1 MSLLPLDVS
10 GLADSVTSKR
20 MADKGSGAVKLERT
34 TMKLRFVSSLLAA
47 GMSMGLFAAEV
58 ELKTEKD
65 RISYAIGVDIGRNI
79 TNRQVEVNTDA
90 LAAGLKAT
98 ISGGK
103 QLLTQEQLE
112 EAMTALK
119 TTMQAKMAE
128 QMKSQQAEKKEAGE
142 KNKKEGEKFLAENK
156 TKEGVK
162 TTASGLQYKVMTA
175 GTGPKPTSNDTVVV
189 HYRGT
194 LLDGKEFDSSYKR
207 GEPMEFPVTQVIKG
221 WTEALL
227 MMPVGSKWQI
237 YIPSELGYGERG
249 TGRDI
254 GPNSVLQFDV
264 ELVSIKPKDGKAE
277 SK

>member
-1 MSLLPLDVS
+1 
-10 GLADSVTSKR
+10 
-20 MADKGSGAVKLERT
+20 
-34 TMKLRFVSSLLAA
+34 MKLRFVSSLLAT
-47 GMSMGLFAAEV
+47 GMSMGLVAAEV

-65 RISYAIGVDIGRNI
+65 RISYAIGIDVGKGI
-79 TNRQVEVNTDA
+79 TNRQVEVNPDA
-90 LAAGLKAT
+90 LAAGVKA
-98 ISGGK
+98 IVSGGK
-103 QLLTQEQLE
+103 PLLTQEQLE

-128 QMKSQQAEKKEAGE
+128 QMKSQQVEKKEAGE

-162 TTASGLQYKVMTA
+162 TTASGLQYKIMTP

-237 YIPSELGYGERG
+237 YIPSELAYGERG

-264 ELVSIKPKDGKAE
+264 ELVSIKPKEGKAE